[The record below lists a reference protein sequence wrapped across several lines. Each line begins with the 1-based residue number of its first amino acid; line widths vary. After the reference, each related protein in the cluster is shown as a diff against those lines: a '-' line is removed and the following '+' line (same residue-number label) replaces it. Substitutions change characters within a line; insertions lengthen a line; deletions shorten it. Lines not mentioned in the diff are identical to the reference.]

1 MHPKSKITEW
11 CERALEYGWLLCIG
25 IIPSYFN
32 LLSARHFEPDKA
44 VLFRA
49 FVTVLCAIAAVHW
62 IHQRSQSNTTPATF
76 PIQRSFLSY
85 SIVAYCAIFLFATVT
100 SIVPGISFWGSY
112 QRLQG
117 TYTNLSYVALALIIV
132 AHIRTVAQLWRM
144 VGMVLFS
151 ALVPT
156 LYGFV
161 QHYQSDPLPW
171 KGDVITR
178 VASTMGNSI
187 FIAAFLILTVPYAL
201 AYGFTL
207 LRSAQQSSKEPAD
220 APSLGTLLVDA
231 LTIGAAVAI
240 VFAAIQFSGVV
251 RSIDLRFWW
260 VYPGALLSTTIAYI
274 SILFRQPLPIA
285 RPLRS
290 ILPALIATVYAIA
303 LLINA
308 QPSDEVKIMP
318 PTDGRFGANWSLWLL
333 SGVILLWVAVILPIL
348 QKTQPT
354 TDKRYTRFVGWM
366 SFVFAATSLVTIFFT
381 QSRGPWIGGAVGI
394 VFFVT
399 VLLIDIRRRNGRYA
413 RLATRLF
420 VAQWTLVGLLL
431 GFLLLFNFSQA
442 PIFTELRTVPYIGR
456 MGKLFDVSAGTT
468 GDVRM
473 KIWFGDEF
481 GTGTIGLITSDPLRT
496 IIGWGPESM
505 FVAYNAFY
513 PPSLANIE
521 SRSASPDRS
530 HEAFL
535 DELVNKGLLGLFS
548 YLALISGALI
558 YGFRLLKQPTSAPHR
573 FLVIAAMSTIVAH
586 NVEGLTGIPVV
597 TSLMMQWVSIGVLF
611 VVGRLSAEPASPLE
625 NPVSS
630 EPVAIPQS
638 KSIQTGRRR
647 PQTQSQRPVVSRQQ
661 PLVTDYLIYAAVL
674 AAGVYG
680 AWSYN
685 LDNALADM
693 RFQQG
698 TSYAEAATNSGN
710 TDQQIIGLSYFLDA
724 MRMEPSQDYY
734 YLSAG
739 RSLLNLADAKRR
751 IGGNRIESQ
760 DTSLRELLSKES
772 AIDIKDYLEP
782 RSTRDIVHLAE
793 QALLEAHSLNQYN
806 KDHFANLARLYTFWY
821 NRVEQTPAV
830 EAAIMTWFEKGVSNA
845 PNDVS
850 ILNEYIGALIT
861 RANRLRDTNPSEAA
875 LTRERAHA
883 ALERSQMLDPAYAN
897 TAIRVADLT
906 YADGRYSEALPL
918 YAAII
923 QKDPHALDS
932 QISTIVDEL
941 AGSPALLKQLRTA
954 YLATP
959 YQNDRLL
966 LSILGLISSRE
977 QNYPEAISAFGQLVA
992 IQPDS
997 IEALQNYTIVLS
1009 NGLEYQN
1016 ASIQA
1021 QNLVALAAAQQ
1032 LPAETVA
1039 LYQQLADYLVAK
1051 IP

>member
-1 MHPKSKITEW
+1 MHPQSKITKW

-49 FVTVLCAIAAVHW
+49 FVTLLCAIAAIHW
-62 IHQRSQSNTTPATF
+62 IEQRRHTNVTPGSF
-76 PIQRSFLSY
+76 SIKRSFLTY
-85 SIVAYCAIFLFATVT
+85 SIIAYCTIFLFATVT

-132 AHIRTVAQLWRM
+132 AHTRTVAQLWRII
-144 VGMVLFS
+144 GMMLFS

-161 QHYQSDPLPW
+161 QHFESDPLPW

-187 FIAAFLILTVPYAL
+187 FIAAFLILTVPYAI
-201 AYGFTL
+201 AYGLTL
-207 LRSAQQSSKEPAD
+207 LRSTQQDTNDAAD
-220 APSLGTLLVDA
+220 APSLGTLLVNV
-231 LTIGAAVAI
+231 LTISASVAI
-240 VFAAIQFSGVV
+240 IFAAIQFSGVV

-260 VYPGALLSTTIAYI
+260 VYPGALLCATIAYL
-274 SILFRQPLPIA
+274 SILFRLPLPFV

-290 ILPALIATVYAIA
+290 IIPAFIATIYAIA
-303 LLINA
+303 LIINA

-333 SGVILLWVAVILPIL
+333 TGIVLLWVVVVLPIFKKNL
-348 QKTQPT
+348 PT
-354 TDKRYTRFVGWM
+354 TDNRYTRIVGWM
-366 SFVFAATSLVTIFFT
+366 SFVFAAASLVTIFFT

-399 VLLIDIRRRNGRYA
+399 VLLLDIRRRNGHYA

-420 VAQWTLVGLLL
+420 VVQCTIVGLLL
-431 GFLLLFNFSQA
+431 AFLLVFNFSQA
-442 PIFTELRTVPYIGR
+442 PIFTELRTAPYIGR

-481 GTGTIGLITSDPLRT
+481 GKGTIGLITADPLRT

-548 YLALISGALI
+548 YLALITGALL
-558 YGFRLLKQPTSAPHR
+558 YGFRLLKSPNSAPYR
-573 FLVIAAMSTIVAH
+573 FFVIAALSTIVAH

-597 TSLMMQWVSIGVLF
+597 TSLMMQWLSIGVLF
-611 VVGRLSAEPASPLE
+611 VVGRFSTESTQQTEPPASG
-625 NPVSS
+625 
-630 EPVAIPQS
+630 EPVVLPLT
-638 KSIQTGRRR
+638 KPTQTGRRR
-647 PQTQSQRPVVSRQQ
+647 PQTQPQKPVVSSRQ
-661 PLVTDYLIYAAVL
+661 PLLTDYLIYAAIL
-674 AAGVYG
+674 ATGTYG

-751 IGGNRIESQ
+751 IGGNRIDAQ

-772 AIDIKDYLEP
+772 AIDIKEYLEP

-793 QALLEAHSLNQYN
+793 HALLEAHSLNQYN

-850 ILNEYIGALIT
+850 ILNEYIGALIA
-861 RANRLRDTNPSEAA
+861 RANRLRDTDPSEAA
-875 LTRERAHA
+875 RTRAQAHA

-941 AGSPALLKQLRTA
+941 AGSPALLKQLRVA
-954 YLATP
+954 YQDTP

-966 LSILGLISSRE
+966 LSIIGLISSRE
-977 QNYPEAISAFGQLVA
+977 RNYPEAIAAFGQLVA
-992 IQPDS
+992 MQPDS
-997 IEALQNYTIVLS
+997 IEALQNFTIVLS
-1009 NGLEYQN
+1009 NGLEYEN
-1016 ASIQA
+1016 AAIQA
-1021 QNLVALAAAQQ
+1021 QNLVALASDQQ

-1039 LYQQLADYLVAK
+1039 LYQQLADYLIAK